1 MNNDDRIEREI
12 LLNAPVARVWQALTD
27 YRQFGEWFL
36 VDLKGP
42 FEVGATTTG
51 QMTYPG
57 YEFMPFEVEVERM
70 DEPRLFSFR
79 WPQCDLE
86 TGARLDE
93 PATFLVEFHLEDRDG
108 KTLLRVVESGFEKLS
123 PQVRERTLRMNS
135 DGWSEQIGNILR
147 YVERA

>member
-1 MNNDDRIEREI
+1 MKNEVRIEREI

-27 YRQFGEWFL
+27 HRQFGEWFL
-36 VDLKGP
+36 VKLEGP
-42 FEVGATTTG
+42 FKVGATVTG

-57 YEFMPFEVEVERM
+57 YEFMPFEVAVERM

-79 WPQCDLE
+79 SPQCDFE

-93 PATFLVEFHLEDRDG
+93 PPTLVEFHLENRDG
-108 KTLLRVVESGFEKLS
+108 KTLLRIVESGFEKLS
-123 PQVRERTLRMNS
+123 PQVRERTLRMIS

-147 YVERA
+147 YVERE